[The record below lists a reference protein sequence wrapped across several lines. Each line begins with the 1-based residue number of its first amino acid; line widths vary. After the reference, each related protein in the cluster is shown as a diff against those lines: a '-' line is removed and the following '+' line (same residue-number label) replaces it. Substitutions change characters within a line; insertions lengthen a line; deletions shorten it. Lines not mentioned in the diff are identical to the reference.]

1 MTEEMDV
8 DQMKFFCDLT
18 AKDCPWVK
26 FHVVDLDNY
35 KDQMQDEMIHAFI
48 VIPQWCERPKKK
60 RE

>member
-8 DQMKFFCDLT
+8 EQMKFLCDMT

-35 KDQMQDEMIHAFI
+35 KEQMQDEMIHAFI
-48 VIPQWCERPKKK
+48 VIPQWCERPKKG
-60 RE
+60 